1 MHRIASIAGVAAAL
15 TLAVARPAGATS
27 GPVGP
32 LPPGQVTT
40 VTAPAGSLV
49 SVALPKG
56 AQGRVWRQARQV
68 NGKVLT
74 QVSEA
79 NVGANVVVVF
89 KAVGR
94 GSAKVVYGLTRG
106 ETPKAYASVTYKV
119 TVR

>member
-1 MHRIASIAGVAAAL
+1 MLRRSIASLTVLGALVVAAG
-15 TLAVARPAGATS
+15 AGATA

-40 VTAPAGSLV
+40 VLAPRGALV
-49 SVALPKG
+49 SVVLPKG
-56 AQGRVWRQARQV
+56 AQGRAWRLARPV
-68 NGKVLT
+68 DGHVLR

-79 NVGANVVVVF
+79 NVGANVVVIF
-89 KAVGR
+89 KAAGL
-94 GSAKVVYGLTRG
+94 GSTKVVYGLTRG

>member
-1 MHRIASIAGVAAAL
+1 MLHRSIALLALLGALATAA
-15 TLAVARPAGATS
+15 TAGATA

-40 VTAPAGSLV
+40 VGAPNGSLV
-49 SVALPKG
+49 SVVLPKG
-56 AQGRVWRQARQV
+56 TQGRAWRLARPV
-68 NGKVLT
+68 DSSVLR

-89 KAVGR
+89 KTVGR
-94 GSAKVVYGLTRG
+94 GTAKVAYGLTRG
-106 ETPKAYASVTYKV
+106 ETPKAYASVTYTI